1 MMKICNLEDWVKVLL
16 IAKESLMSMIVKHAL
31 DLIYSYLL
39 QNYRRDSL
47 IKIEHELL
55 EITRDS
61 KIVFDVNKL
70 DIKVTYESLQEKLS
84 KLNEK
89 ETVRK
94 TMECIIH
101 RKMLLILFLPIQL
114 NRHMVSCLRIML
126 ERKI

>member
-1 MMKICNLEDWVKVLL
+1 MKVLL

-61 KIVFDVNKL
+61 KEFGNKNRAGAVI
-70 DIKVTYESLQEKLS
+70 DNQYIGEFVESLTRE
-84 KLNEK
+84 
-89 ETVRK
+89 
-94 TMECIIH
+94 
-101 RKMLLILFLPIQL
+101 FGY
-114 NRHMVSCLRIML
+114 
-126 ERKI
+126 

>member
-1 MMKICNLEDWVKVLL
+1 MMKICNLKDWVKVLL

-39 QNYRRDSL
+39 QNYWRDSL

-70 DIKVTYESLQEKLS
+70 DINITYESLQEKLS

-94 TMECIIH
+94 NNGVYYTPQDVV
-101 RKMLLILFLPIQL
+101 KFS
-114 NRHMVSCLRIML
+114 VL
-126 ERKI
+126 ET

>member
-1 MMKICNLEDWVKVLL
+1 MKVLL

-94 TMECIIH
+94 
-101 RKMLLILFLPIQL
+101 
-114 NRHMVSCLRIML
+114 NNGVYCLRIML